1 MTRKTAR
8 IVLMSGGVLCALAV
22 QAATPWNAQDYDL
35 HSGDFNGDGKA
46 DLLYIAKSPAS
57 SSGIATS
64 YESNLNTIWQ
74 SWPSNY
80 LGIPWHGGQYSALVG
95 DFNDDGKSDVLLQR
109 ATAGD
114 SYLLLADA
122 NGRLSAISQ
131 TIGQSHLSLTWSK
144 DQHTILPG
152 DFSGVAGD
160 DLFFQAATPPGL
172 NAVPLSNSSGL
183 FQSNPAQTFTND
195 TWPAFKWSRNHSV
208 ISVGDFNGD
217 GRADL
222 LIQARP
228 NFVIVDYDP
237 MIPVPVYS
245 PNSFGVVYSA
255 GGATPFQ
262 QAGVQQWSRNNNGV
276 DWSPMRAVAIVGDF
290 DNDGR
295 DDVLLQARS
304 AGRPNYLLT
313 GNASGAA
320 FSTPVTVTTNV
331 IVSADGARLIAGR
344 FGGSGAGAG
353 VYVQATTASGTNYV
367 ATTVG
372 STTTAVVHDP
382 AAMIGPVEIVSYSY
396 DARGR
401 LKTVARTGGV
411 NNHVQ
416 THYTYDKTNNRTA
429 VVTTGSGNPP

>member
-1 MTRKTAR
+1 
-8 IVLMSGGVLCALAV
+8 V

-114 SYLLLADA
+114 
-122 NGRLSAISQ
+122 ISQ

-353 VYVQATTASGTNYV
+353 VYVQATT
-367 ATTVG
+367 
-372 STTTAVVHDP
+372 
-382 AAMIGPVEIVSYSY
+382 VEIVSYSY

-411 NNHVQ
+411 NNNVQ
-416 THYTYDKTNNRTA
+416 TQYTYDKTNNRTA